1 MKSRVVIGTEV
12 YSSNWGVHFSPDDV
26 RQIIEKGL
34 QHNVTDIDTAAS
46 YGDNHFVEELLGNA
60 IQDLRSQVKLHSKF
74 GINQCSSGKGGPISS
89 ISEIIKNS
97 EKKIKEIDEKEIFK
111 SDDEIGW
118 FFNELKKIQ
127 NILSQYK
134 N

>member
-1 MKSRVVIGTEV
+1 MIETIIILGIVVVILGYTTINLLLKNEKAE
-12 YSSNWGVHFSPDDV
+12 D
-26 RQIIEKGL
+26 II
-34 QHNVTDIDTAAS
+34 V
-46 YGDNHFVEELLGNA
+46 
-60 IQDLRSQVKLHSKF
+60 SQQKY
-74 GINQCSSGKGGPISS
+74 ISS
-89 ISEIIKNS
+89 ISEVIKNS
-97 EKKIKEIDEKEIFK
+97 EKRIKEIDEKEIFK

>member
-1 MKSRVVIGTEV
+1 MVVILGYTTINLLFKNEKAE
-12 YSSNWGVHFSPDDV
+12 D
-26 RQIIEKGL
+26 II
-34 QHNVTDIDTAAS
+34 I
-46 YGDNHFVEELLGNA
+46 
-60 IQDLRSQVKLHSKF
+60 SQQKYL
-74 GINQCSSGKGGPISS
+74 SS

-97 EKKIKEIDEKEIFK
+97 EKKLKEIDEKEVFK

-118 FFNELKKIQ
+118 FFNEIKKIQ

>member
-1 MKSRVVIGTEV
+1 MVVILGYTTINLLFKNEQAE
-12 YSSNWGVHFSPDDV
+12 D
-26 RQIIEKGL
+26 II
-34 QHNVTDIDTAAS
+34 V
-46 YGDNHFVEELLGNA
+46 
-60 IQDLRSQVKLHSKF
+60 SQQKY
-74 GINQCSSGKGGPISS
+74 ISS

-97 EKKIKEIDEKEIFK
+97 EKKLQEIDEREIFK

-118 FFNELKKIQ
+118 FFNEIKKIQ

>member
-1 MKSRVVIGTEV
+1 MIETIIILGIMVVVLGYTTINLLVKNEKAE
-12 YSSNWGVHFSPDDV
+12 D
-26 RQIIEKGL
+26 II
-34 QHNVTDIDTAAS
+34 V
-46 YGDNHFVEELLGNA
+46 
-60 IQDLRSQVKLHSKF
+60 SQQKY
-74 GINQCSSGKGGPISS
+74 ISL
-89 ISEIIKNS
+89 ISEIIKDS
-97 EKKIKEIDEKEIFK
+97 EKRIKEIDEKEIFK

>member
-1 MKSRVVIGTEV
+1 MVVILGYTTINLLVKNEKAE
-12 YSSNWGVHFSPDDV
+12 D
-26 RQIIEKGL
+26 II
-34 QHNVTDIDTAAS
+34 I
-46 YGDNHFVEELLGNA
+46 
-60 IQDLRSQVKLHSKF
+60 SQQKY
-74 GINQCSSGKGGPISS
+74 ISS
-89 ISEIIKNS
+89 ISEVIQNS
-97 EKKIKEIDEKEIFK
+97 EKRIKEIDEKEIFK

>member
-1 MKSRVVIGTEV
+1 MIETIIILVIMVVILGYTTINLLVKNEKAE
-12 YSSNWGVHFSPDDV
+12 D
-26 RQIIEKGL
+26 II
-34 QHNVTDIDTAAS
+34 V
-46 YGDNHFVEELLGNA
+46 
-60 IQDLRSQVKLHSKF
+60 SQQKY
-74 GINQCSSGKGGPISS
+74 ISL

-97 EKKIKEIDEKEIFK
+97 EKRLQEIDKKEIFK

-118 FFNELKKIQ
+118 FFNEVKKIQ

>member
-1 MKSRVVIGTEV
+1 MVVVLGYTTINLLIKNEKAE
-12 YSSNWGVHFSPDDV
+12 D
-26 RQIIEKGL
+26 II
-34 QHNVTDIDTAAS
+34 V
-46 YGDNHFVEELLGNA
+46 
-60 IQDLRSQVKLHSKF
+60 SQQ
-74 GINQCSSGKGGPISS
+74 NYISS

-97 EKKIKEIDEKEIFK
+97 EKRIKEIDEKEIFK

>member
-1 MKSRVVIGTEV
+1 VILGYTTINLLVKNEKAE
-12 YSSNWGVHFSPDDV
+12 D
-26 RQIIEKGL
+26 II
-34 QHNVTDIDTAAS
+34 I
-46 YGDNHFVEELLGNA
+46 
-60 IQDLRSQVKLHSKF
+60 SQQ
-74 GINQCSSGKGGPISS
+74 NYISS
-89 ISEIIKNS
+89 ISEIIQNS